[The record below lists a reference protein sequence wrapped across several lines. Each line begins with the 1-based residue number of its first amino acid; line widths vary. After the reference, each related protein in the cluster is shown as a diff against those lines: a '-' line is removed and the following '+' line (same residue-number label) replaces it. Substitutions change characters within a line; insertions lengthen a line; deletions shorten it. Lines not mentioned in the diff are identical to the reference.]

1 MTSASPHRVRKN
13 ITMSNNG
20 FAPSGEIGK
29 LDCLG
34 ITRESR
40 STAVA
45 RDHRMSPPLDAN
57 RLVLLWIPHT
67 PRRRSAAAAYSCRRA
82 LTSVYPATDPSGGP
96 GTPRGAAGAELLLH
110 DRPPVC
116 RNRCGC
122 SFVTRWATPTRAQTS
137 SAPRTVRRPL
147 RGRSDSSGR
156 GERRGP
162 SERPGSARPPPAHAR

>member
-40 STAVA
+40 STAVV

-122 SFVTRWATPTRAQTS
+122 SFVTMGDAHPSADVLGTPHRQ
-137 SAPRTVRRPL
+137 APPRRP
-147 RGRSDSSGR
+147 
-156 GERRGP
+156 
-162 SERPGSARPPPAHAR
+162 